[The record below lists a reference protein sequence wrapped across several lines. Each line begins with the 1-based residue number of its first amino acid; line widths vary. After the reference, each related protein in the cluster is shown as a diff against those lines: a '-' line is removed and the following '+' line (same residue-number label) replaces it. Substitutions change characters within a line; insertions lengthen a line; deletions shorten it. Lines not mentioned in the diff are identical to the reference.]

1 MHWQL
6 NRIQYPIYNLGPG
19 RRLGIWVQGCSIHCP
34 GCLSADLWPFEGGR
48 AIDIAQLVN
57 LLAQITEP
65 FDGITITGGEPF
77 DQYEALIAF
86 CAFLK
91 QKTGQEVFCFSGYY
105 LDELLD
111 KFPDRLFLNYL
122 DYLLD
127 GRYIAEQHDNHNVR
141 GSFNQRLYK
150 FENGQANLQND
161 FFQSP
166 KWSIAITPDQRI
178 FMAGIPRRNDLNF
191 IETELAKQGLNV
203 RFE

>member
-1 MHWQL
+1 MHWRL

-19 RRLGIWVQGCSIHCP
+19 RRLGIWVQGCSLHCP
-34 GCLSADLWPFEGGR
+34 NCLSADLWPFDGGR
-48 AIDIAQLVN
+48 AIDIPQLVN

-77 DQYEALIAF
+77 DQYPALVAF

-127 GRYIAEQHDNHNVR
+127 GRYIATQHDDRNVR
-141 GSFNQRLYK
+141 GSLNQHLYK
-150 FENGQANLQND
+150 FENGQAKLQSD

-166 KWSIAITPDQRI
+166 KWSIAITPDHRI

-191 IETELAKQGLNV
+191 IETELAKQGLTV

>member
-1 MHWQL
+1 M

-19 RRLGIWVQGCSIHCP
+19 RRLGIWVQGCSLHCP
-34 GCLSADLWPFEGGR
+34 NCLSADLWPFDGGR

-65 FDGITITGGEPF
+65 FAGITITGGEPF
-77 DQYEALIAF
+77 DQYEALVAF

-91 QKTGQEVFCFSGYY
+91 QKTGLEVFCFSGYY

-127 GRYIAEQHDNHNVR
+127 GRYIASQHDDQNVR
-141 GSFNQRLYK
+141 GSLNQRLYK
-150 FENGQANLQND
+150 FENGQAKLQSD

-166 KWSIAITPDQRI
+166 KWSIAITPDHRI

-191 IETELAKQGLNV
+191 IETELAKQGLTV